1 MKFQVTVR
9 LGDRY
14 DYRTFTVEGRDVA
27 EALRAAADALSSET
41 AAAAD
46 LVELRSV
53 PDPEEREYVGE
64 EP

>member
-14 DYRTFTVEGRDVA
+14 DYRTFTVEGEDAA
-27 EALRAAADALSSET
+27 EALRAAADALSSEV

-46 LVELRSV
+46 LVELRTSAE
-53 PDPEEREYVGE
+53 PEEREYVGE
-64 EP
+64 

>member
-14 DYRTFTVEGRDVA
+14 DYRTFTVEGSDVA
-27 EALRAAADALSSET
+27 EALRAAADALSPET

-46 LVELRSV
+46 LVELRPTSE
-53 PDPEEREYVGE
+53 PEEREYVGGD
-64 EP
+64 P